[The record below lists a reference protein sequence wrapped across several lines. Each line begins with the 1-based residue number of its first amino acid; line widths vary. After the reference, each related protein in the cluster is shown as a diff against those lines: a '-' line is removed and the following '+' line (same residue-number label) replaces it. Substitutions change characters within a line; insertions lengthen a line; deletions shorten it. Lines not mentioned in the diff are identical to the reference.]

1 MKKCS
6 KCGAESVG
14 EERFCANC
22 GADVSVNRF
31 GVVGKW
37 LSGGGCLLALSPIAI
52 ALLATPIGGNMFSTA
67 GDGGG
72 AALFLLLFS
81 LPVGLVVSVVGLVL
95 WLSNRSKK

>member
-6 KCGAESVG
+6 KCGAGRVG

-22 GADVSVNRF
+22 GADVSVSRA
-31 GVVGKW
+31 GLVGRW

-52 ALLATPIGGNMFSTA
+52 AVLATPIGGNMFSTG

-72 AALFLLLFS
+72 AALFLLIVS
-81 LPVGLVVSVVGLVL
+81 LPVGLAVSVVGLVM

>member
-1 MKKCS
+1 MKKCT
-6 KCGAESVG
+6 KCGAARVG

-22 GADVSVNRF
+22 GADVSVSRA
-31 GVVGKW
+31 GLVGRW

-52 ALLATPIGGNMFSTA
+52 ALLATPIGGNMFSTS

-72 AALFLLLFS
+72 AALFLLIFS
-81 LPVGLVVSVVGLVL
+81 LPIGLVVSVVGLVL